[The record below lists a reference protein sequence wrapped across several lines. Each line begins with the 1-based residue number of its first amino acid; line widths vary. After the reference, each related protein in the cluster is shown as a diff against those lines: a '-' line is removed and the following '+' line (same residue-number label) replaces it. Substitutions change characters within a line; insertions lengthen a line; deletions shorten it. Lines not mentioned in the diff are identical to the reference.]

1 MSELPLIT
9 ATPWKESS
17 GTCDCC
23 GRTSKTIWGDL
34 SSEASTLAVYFV
46 QWTLGAPEHT
56 PNIDLVLGKW
66 GDGAEAQE
74 RVLVSLLYRPAP
86 SGGSFMVIDGEGRHS
101 NRQAICGRGL
111 GVCAAEGQRCSILD
125 WLRWQALRCG

>member
-1 MSELPLIT
+1 M
-9 ATPWKESS
+9 
-17 GTCDCC
+17 
-23 GRTSKTIWGDL
+23 
-34 SSEASTLAVYFV
+34 SSEALTLAVYFV

-66 GDGAEAQE
+66 GDGVEAQE

-111 GVCAAEGQRCSILD
+111 GRAEVIGTPLAGEVFALVDAIWLTDPRISEVKELDNAA
-125 WLRWQALRCG
+125 